1 MTRLFP
7 EGSGGKPSEA
17 RPEIWTDFAT
27 FLHFAERLGRTA
39 EMLARAADDP
49 GEDIALPRKWEEVAM
64 GPGMMGGGG
73 PRADMGPGAMM
84 GEADRGRGMMRGE
97 GPGLTAAGARM
108 AAVRARPI
116 ATFVISASALGTN
129 FLASSSLGAASW
141 TTPRT
146 HGRAASPA
154 VPRCGRRSDVY
165 SAWTQK
171 TRDGRAPVSPANSKT

>member
-1 MTRLFP
+1 MVWKAGCIRCSLPPDAAGAEMTRLFP

-84 GEADRGRGMMRGE
+84 GEAERGRGMMRGE
-97 GPGLTAAGARM
+97 GPGLTAAGARV
-108 AAVRARPI
+108 AAVR
-116 ATFVISASALGTN
+116 
-129 FLASSSLGAASW
+129 GAAHCNVCHQ
-141 TTPRT
+141 RF
-146 HGRAASPA
+146 RA
-154 VPRCGRRSDVY
+154 GD
-165 SAWTQK
+165 
-171 TRDGRAPVSPANSKT
+171 